1 MNLTKVVDSMIEK
14 KMTFNEELSEKLY
27 EKFFSAEKELKTIVE
42 TGATFQKELKKIV
55 SVLKETGEDTS
66 LHTNTLMEQMSK
78 LSDFEGANELKDIV
92 KVIIDDTDKMQ
103 AQSQKLE
110 SKLEE
115 NTFKIESLQS
125 NLENARIESRTDA
138 LTNIGNRKFFEEKI
152 EEYVTNHKK
161 LGHDLCLI
169 LCDID
174 FFKKF
179 NDNFGHQI
187 GDQVLKV
194 VAHVIKKELGL
205 QGSAARY
212 GGEEFAILLPKAK
225 LGDAIEL
232 ADHIRKVISE
242 RIIKN
247 KNTGANF
254 GRITMS
260 FGVASMNANMTADDL
275 TQKSDSAL
283 YLSKENGRNMVQS
296 ELELDQVVDG
306 KQSA

>member
-27 EKFFSAEKELKTIVE
+27 EKLFSAEKELKTIVE
-42 TGATFQKELKKIV
+42 TGTTFQKELKKIV

-169 LCDID
+169 PCDID

>member
-55 SVLKETGEDTS
+55 SVLKETVEDTS

-115 NTFKIESLQS
+115 STFKIESLQS

-169 LCDID
+169 PCDID

>member
-115 NTFKIESLQS
+115 STFKIESLQS

-169 LCDID
+169 PCDID

-254 GRITMS
+254 DRITMS

-275 TQKSDSAL
+275 IQKLDSAL
-283 YLSKENGRNMVQS
+283 YLSKANGRNMVQS